1 MRQSSRT
8 PLLALQF
15 GRLLSLRKLSH
26 SESCHLRSLVIF
38 RKLSSRAKRET
49 LVSAWSHPLT
59 FQNHLRDR
67 LLLRVRD
74 RKRRMFH
81 SEPRRNLARLPVK
94 IHRRTPTRQ
103 ACALA
108 IPPANPVAPTRA
120 QSLHRRFFRREARRV
135 ALHPVRLGIA
145 ITNFSLGIN
154 APQKSIAKAFNRS
167 PHSRDLLYINA
178 RPH

>member
-8 PLLALQF
+8 PLLALQA
-15 GRLLSLRKLSH
+15 RTIVIARKI
-26 SESCHLRSLVIF
+26 VIF
-38 RKLSSRAKRET
+38 EGLSSSKDCHPEQ
-49 LVSAWSHPLT
+49 SEGPWSLPGAHPLT
-59 FQNHLRDR
+59 FQNHLRDC

-81 SEPRRNLARLPVK
+81 SEPRRNLPRLPVK

-103 ACALA
+103 ACNLA
-108 IPPANPVAPTRA
+108 IPPANPVAPARA
-120 QSLHRRFFRREARRV
+120 QSLHRRLFRREARRV